1 MASSS
6 NKKLSILYVLRI
18 LEKYSDENHLL
29 TQEDIVQKIYSTYG
43 MECERKSIGAS
54 LDSLEELG
62 YDIVRVPRKGCFL
75 GERAFE
81 NSEVSYLIDA
91 IFSSKVIP
99 SSQARK
105 LAEKV
110 SSKLSIYD
118 AKKFKYIYKAD
129 EISRSDNKQ
138 VFYTIDIIHQAIEKG
153 KKIKFKYNKYIQNNQ
168 IQERAN
174 GKFYTVN
181 PYFMVNSQGKYYLVC
196 NYDHFDDLAN
206 YRIELITEIEIID
219 SDIKPITEIKGY
231 DKGIDIAKYV
241 NENIYMFGGEHIEA
255 LLKIENEKAVSYV
268 YEWFGK
274 NARVYE
280 KNSTIFAD
288 VKTNEMAL
296 VYWALQYGES
306 VEVISP
312 DSTRQKIKD
321 IITKMYKKY

>member
-29 TQEDIVQKIYSTYG
+29 TQEDIVQKIYSVYG

-75 GERAFE
+75 GERTFE
-81 NSEVSYLIDA
+81 SSEVSYLIDA
-91 IFSSKVIP
+91 VFSSRVIP
-99 SSQARK
+99 GGQARK

-110 SSKLSIYD
+110 SSKLSVYE

-129 EISRSDNKQ
+129 EITRSDNKQ
-138 VFYTIDIIHQAIEKG
+138 VFYTIDIINRAIDLG
-153 KKIKFKYNKYIQNNQ
+153 KKIKFKYNKYVQNNQ
-168 IQERAN
+168 MQERAC
-174 GKFYTVN
+174 GKPYVVN

-196 NYDHFDDLAN
+196 NYDYFDTLAN
-206 YRIELITEIEIID
+206 YRIEFITDIEIVD
-219 SDIKPITEIKGY
+219 KDIKPIIELKGY
-231 DKGIDIAKYV
+231 ENGINIAEYV

-255 LLKIENEKAVSYV
+255 TLKLEDDRAVSYV
-268 YEWFGK
+268 IDWFGR
-274 NARVYE
+274 NARVYQKE
-280 KNSTIFAD
+280 GTLLAD

-296 VYWALQYGES
+296 VYWSLQYG
-306 VEVISP
+306 
-312 DSTRQKIKD
+312 
-321 IITKMYKKY
+321 

>member
-29 TQEDIVQKIYSTYG
+29 TQEDIVQKIYSIYG